1 MDEKRNAKNIVKD
14 MRIRYCFLK
23 KKKNGKVLYKGERER
38 ERERDT
44 EDQNVSDFVCFF
56 KQKIEH
62 RGLSHLQLSLL
73 KSLFFLLITLTV
85 FDLIMRQD
93 QNVSYVGSIFVLW
106 LRLSF
111 LPVLTFIQFVK

>member
-73 KSLFFLLITLTV
+73 KSLFF
-85 FDLIMRQD
+85 
-93 QNVSYVGSIFVLW
+93 Y
-106 LRLSF
+106 
-111 LPVLTFIQFVK
+111 